1 MTAAA
6 ELRAEITSAEA
17 LSHLR
22 YRAQPWVLAALLTA
36 GILGG
41 AAYQFAGEQP
51 RGDTRSIA
59 AGTAGM
65 AEGEFRLPEAEMRA
79 LRIEPVVE
87 RDFRPE
93 RLIEG
98 RIAYDEEGVTP
109 VLSPYN
115 SARVLRAVAQAGD
128 TVHRGDT
135 LFEVESA
142 DLLRAE
148 SELLSRIDDAAKAR
162 VALNLA
168 RWNLARQSALLRAR
182 AASQRDLERAEA
194 DATSAAT
201 ELRTSEAALATVRAR
216 LGVLGRSPQQIA
228 EIEATRRP
236 SAVVA
241 VTAPIDG
248 TVVQRR
254 LGPGQWLGADTME
267 PAYTIADLSTVWLIG
282 MARDADIPLLRLGQ
296 SLEAI
301 VDALPGRVFEAR
313 ITRLATNLDP
323 RTRRLEICA
332 ELQAPDGALK
342 PGMQASLRIAL
353 GEARRAVGVPAGALL
368 GGGAEA
374 AVWLAIG
381 EDRIGLRRVRLGIRL
396 GDEVEIVEGLKP
408 GERIVT
414 GGALFLGRPRMA

>member
-1 MTAAA
+1 MTAAG
-6 ELRAEITSAEA
+6 ELRAGGTSAEA
-17 LSHLR
+17 LSHRR
-22 YRAQPWVLAALLTA
+22 YRAQPWGLAVLLTA

-41 AAYQFAGEQP
+41 PAYQFAGEQP

-59 AGTAGM
+59 AGM
-65 AEGEFRLPEAEMRA
+65 ADGEFRVPEAEMRA
-79 LRIEPVVE
+79 LHIEPVVE
-87 RDFRPE
+87 HDFRLE

-98 RIAYDEEGVTP
+98 RIAYDEESVTP
-109 VLSPYN
+109 VFSPY
-115 SARVLRAVAQAGD
+115 SGARVLRAVAQAGD

-148 SELLSRIDDAAKAR
+148 GELLSRSDDAAKAH
-162 VALNLA
+162 VAFDLA
-168 RWNLARQSALLRAR
+168 RGNLARQSALLRAR

-194 DATSAAT
+194 DATGAAT
-201 ELRTSEAALATVRAR
+201 ELRTTEAALATARAR

-228 EIEATRRP
+228 EIEATRRS

-241 VTAPIDG
+241 VTAPTDG

-254 LGPGQWLGADTME
+254 LGPGQWLGADTTG

-282 MARDADIPLLRLGQ
+282 MAREADIPLLRLGQ
-296 SLEAI
+296 SLEAA

-332 ELQAPDGALK
+332 ELQAPEGALK
-342 PGMQASLRIAL
+342 PGMQASLRVAL
-353 GEARRAVGVPAGALL
+353 GEARRAVGVPADALL

-374 AVWLAIG
+374 AVWLALG
-381 EDRIGLRRVRLGIRL
+381 EDRIGLRRVRLDIRL
-396 GDEVEIVEGLKP
+396 GDEVEIIEGLKP
-408 GERIVT
+408 GERVVT
-414 GGALFLGRPRMA
+414 GGALFLDRPRIA